1 MSRIAQLLFEHDREE
16 QARTILD
23 GLLAKNPKRL
33 DLLSV
38 YIDKEVKH
46 GHAEHARQVFKDICG
61 GRENSSRA
69 MKLSEKQ
76 MKKLFK
82 RWYTFE
88 EKHGTEDDCEA
99 VKKAAVAYVEGK
111 WSFFHMGPA

>member
-1 MSRIAQLLFEHDREE
+1 MNKTAQLMFEHDRAE
-16 QARTILD
+16 QARTIFD
-23 GLLAKNPKRL
+23 GLIAKNPKRL

-46 GHAEHARQVFKDICG
+46 GNIDQARQLFKDIAG
-61 GRENSSRA
+61 IRNGART

-88 EKHGTEDDCEA
+88 EMHGTPESCDA
-99 VKKAAVAYVEGK
+99 VKKAAIEYVEGK
-111 WSFFHMGPA
+111 